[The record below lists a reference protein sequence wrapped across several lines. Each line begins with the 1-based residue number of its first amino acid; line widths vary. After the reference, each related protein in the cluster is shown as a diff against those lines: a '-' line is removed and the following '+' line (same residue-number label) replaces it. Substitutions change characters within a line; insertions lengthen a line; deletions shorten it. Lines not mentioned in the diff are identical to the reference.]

1 MKEKLPTD
9 SILAQRICS
18 AEEVLKYAIDHCL
31 PVVQYVET
39 YQGNSRHYN
48 WGDCIT
54 PHFSGKNHYVLRAL
68 FCLAAVGR
76 KKKCRW
82 LHKMTVLWP
91 SARFCHPEESTEIVK
106 EACSVIYILL
116 KY

>member
-48 WGDCIT
+48 WGELHHT
-54 PHFSGKNHYVLRAL
+54 PL
-68 FCLAAVGR
+68 FR
-76 KKKCRW
+76 
-82 LHKMTVLWP
+82 
-91 SARFCHPEESTEIVK
+91 EESLRFKSFVLLG
-106 EACSVIYILL
+106 CSGQKKNVGGCI
-116 KY
+116 K